1 MIRNE
6 LLCLVDLRLPQKFDS
21 EFFLMLNFLN
31 GVVNGSL
38 GFEIGTSELI
48 QGIKTFIGLIFLMIL
63 MFRVGFIMIINIT
76 ARSKGL
82 INFLIE
88 CIFLKHHFHEL
99 RILIRYPLVC
109 LRVVPIP
116 IRSIPVRNGWKNL
129 LVLGKLLLHF

>member
-6 LLCLVDLRLPQKFDS
+6 LLCLVDLRLSQKFDS

-38 GFEIGTSELI
+38 GFGVGTTELTH
-48 QGIKTFIGLIFLMIL
+48 GIKSFIGLICLMML
-63 MFRVGFIMIINIT
+63 MFGVGFIMIIKIA

-82 INFLIE
+82 INFLIK

-99 RILIRYPLVC
+99 RILIDYPFVC
-109 LRVVPIP
+109 LRVIPIP

-129 LVLGKLLLHF
+129 LVLGKLLLYF